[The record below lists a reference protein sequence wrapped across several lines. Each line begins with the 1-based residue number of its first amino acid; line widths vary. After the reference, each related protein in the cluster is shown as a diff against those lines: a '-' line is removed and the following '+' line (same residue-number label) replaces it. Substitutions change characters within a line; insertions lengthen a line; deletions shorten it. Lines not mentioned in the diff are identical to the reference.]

1 VIAIRARGGW
11 RRLLAPMIVTATA
24 LAMLIALGI
33 WQLERKAWKE
43 SLIATLQQRTSAA
56 PAALPRP
63 ETWANLTPEDSEF
76 RRVKLQLEFLDRLHA
91 WLYTSG
97 SALREDVKSPGYFVF
112 VPARL
117 PNGQIVVVNTGYA
130 PERQYPW
137 KAGQAEIVGYLR
149 WPDAPTWFVSEH
161 DTSGGTWFVRDQR
174 AMAQV
179 RGWGEV
185 APFYIDQEGPVPP
198 GGLPRP
204 GAVKVNLRN
213 DHLGYA
219 LTWFGLAA
227 ALGAIFAL
235 WAWKEL
241 RRGGVSSPET
251 ASL

>member
-1 VIAIRARGGW
+1 MSAVRALTGW
-11 RRLLAPMIVTATA
+11 RRLLLPGFVTMAA
-24 LAMLIALGI
+24 LAVLIALGV

-56 PAALPRP
+56 PTDLPRP
-63 ETWANLTPEDSEF
+63 ESWENLTPENSEF
-76 RRVKLQLEFLDRLHA
+76 RRVKLQLEFLDRPHA
-91 WLYTSG
+91 RLFASG

-112 VPARL
+112 VPARIRS
-117 PNGQIVVVNTGYA
+117 GQVVVIDVGYTPA
-130 PERQYPW
+130 RQYAW

-149 WPDAPTWFVSEH
+149 WPESPSWFVSDH
-161 DTSGGTWFVRDQR
+161 DAAGDTWFVRDQR
-174 AMAQV
+174 AMAKI

-185 APFYIDQEGPVPP
+185 APFYIDQEAPVPE

-227 ALGAIFAL
+227 VLAVIFVL

-241 RRGGVSSPET
+241 RRDSV
-251 ASL
+251 